1 MNAKKIKKPTYDS
14 LVDSGIFMVNPHE
27 DFGFEGLFWET
38 YGIDQ
43 AEVFALP
50 ENRVATVMECDGH
63 MYLVSGRHW
72 VDRFGYFVGKDVL
85 PDFNVKIY

>member
-1 MNAKKIKKPTYDS
+1 MKAKKIKKPTYDQ

-38 YGIDQ
+38 YGNER
-43 AEVFALP
+43 AEVFDLP
-50 ENRVATVMECDGH
+50 ANRIATVMECDGE

-72 VDRFGYFVGKDVL
+72 VDSIGYFVGVDAL
-85 PDFNVKIY
+85 PSFNVKIE